1 MKKVLE
7 QYKDHAQNILHKV
20 SVTQVFTAKQRK
32 GYAYYRAAIESLQA
46 LIDAPKPAW
55 VELRFSKSHYTR

>member
-7 QYKDHAQNILHKV
+7 QYMDHAQHILNKV
-20 SVTQVFTAKQRK
+20 AATQVFAAKQRK
-32 GYAYYRAAIESLQA
+32 GYAYYRAAIQTLEA

-55 VELRFSKSHYTR
+55 YDFKFKASRRA

>member
-20 SVTQVFTAKQRK
+20 STTQVFTAKQRK

-46 LIDAPKPAW
+46 LIDAPTPEW
-55 VELRFSKSHYTR
+55 IGLRFSKSHYTR

>member
-46 LIDAPKPAW
+46 LIDAPTPEW
-55 VELRFSKSHYTR
+55 VGLKFTHPQRTR

>member
-46 LIDAPKPAW
+46 LISAPTPAW
-55 VELRFSKSHYTR
+55 VGLKFTHPQRTR